1 MSFEWDPNKAETN
14 RKKHGIDFADAV
26 IVLED
31 PQAITDDDPDHEE
44 ARHITIGMDASGRV
58 LVVVYTWR
66 EDVIRII
73 SARKATN
80 YERKQYEG

>member
-1 MSFEWDPNKAETN
+1 VPICLSLREKQDQHKLTF
-14 RKKHGIDFADAV
+14 AV

-31 PQAITDDDPDHEE
+31 SQAITRDDPDHEE
-44 ARHITIGMDASGRV
+44 ARHITIGMDASGRI

-80 YERKQYEG
+80 YERKKYEE

>member
-31 PQAITDDDPDHEE
+31 PQAITRDDPDHGES
-44 ARHITIGMDASGRV
+44 RHITIGMDASGRI

-80 YERKQYEG
+80 YERKKYEE